1 MTTLVS
7 CSLSRELD
15 MNKNL
20 LTVALIILSM
30 FVTGNAFATDRE
42 VLYAFDA
49 DYPPH
54 TYLENGKPVGFDI
67 EILNAIFRNREVS
80 IVYKPMQWAEVQ
92 DKLKKGEVHITSGM
106 AKTEE
111 RMRLYRFTDLPVSD
125 LRITLFTTQKTNIK
139 SLKDLMENKVATQR
153 GSLYQTLLEKKGV
166 HPVLFETEAEALLSL
181 AKNESHAF
189 AGTEKTAFFNI
200 KRYGLKG
207 VFPVSTPLMVSSI
220 YYVIRNGDETLLS
233 MVNEGM
239 ERIRRNGTYDQIYRK
254 WFVEEVTRDDIV
266 RMLEKAKEASFYAY
280 APYSSFNVGAA
291 VLAASGK
298 IYSGCNIENAILGY
312 SATAIKVAVYKA
324 ISEGEAHF
332 KAVLNLLPDGKT
344 AAPAPDERQI
354 IHEFG
359 RGTLV
364 VLDSGKGGY
373 KTVMISELLPY
384 AFQLQ

>member
-1 MTTLVS
+1 
-7 CSLSRELD
+7 

-20 LTVALIILSM
+20 FALILLILFI
-30 FVTGNAFATDRE
+30 FVAGSAFAAGRE

-67 EILNAIFRNREVS
+67 EILKAILKDREVS
-80 IVYKPMQWAEVQ
+80 IAYKPMQWAEVQ
-92 DKLKKGEVHITSGM
+92 EKLKKGEVHITSGM

-111 RMRLYRFTDLPVSD
+111 RRKLYRFADLPVSD
-125 LRITLFTTQKTNIK
+125 LRITLFTTQKANIK
-139 SLKDLMENKVATQR
+139 SLKDLRDKKVATQR
-153 GSLYQTLLEKKGV
+153 GSLYQTLLEKKEIN
-166 HPVLFETEAEALLSL
+166 PALFETEAEALLSL

-189 AGTEKTAFFNI
+189 AGTEDTAFFNI

-239 ERIRRNGTYDQIYRK
+239 ERIRRDGTYDRIYRK
-254 WFVEEVTRDDIV
+254 WFVEEVTHDDII
-266 RMLEKAKEASFYAY
+266 RMLEKAKEASSYAY
-280 APYSSFNVGAA
+280 APYSNFSVGAA
-291 VLAASGK
+291 VLGASGK

-312 SATAIKVAVYKA
+312 TTTAAKVAVYKA
-324 ISEGEAHF
+324 ISEGEGHF
-332 KAVLNLLPDGKT
+332 KAVLSLLPGGKI

-354 IHEFG
+354 VHEFG

-373 KTVMISELLPY
+373 RTVMISELLPY